1 MNKSLDVKLHPAQLQ
16 ILNSKARFK
25 VVAAGRRFGKS
36 HLACW
41 LCIIFGLQ
49 SNKGDV
55 FYVAPTFQQ
64 AKDVVWDVF
73 KQLIPLGG
81 GIAAA
86 YHENTGVITLVNG
99 RKIHLKGS
107 DRPDTLRG
115 VGLSFVVIDEY
126 ASMKP
131 SVWEQVLLPTLA
143 DNKGHMLAIG
153 TPAGRNHFYDLY
165 NEASSG
171 NDPDW
176 EAWHF
181 TSYDNPFLDPK
192 EIDRAKKSMSSTSFK
207 QEFEASFE
215 AAASDLFKPEWFK
228 VLEEEP
234 EEGDWF
240 MAVDLCG
247 FTDVNK
253 ESGNRNKRLDEH
265 ALVLAKCSYNGW
277 WVKTIEHGRWDVR
290 ETAVRI
296 LKLARSEH
304 CKIIG
309 IERGSL
315 KNSVLPY
322 LTELQIRTGYHCRI
336 VDTTHGNKAKTERIV
351 WSLQGRMEHGRIKF
365 NRGPW
370 NTLLLD
376 QMLQFPDPKTH
387 DDLLDALSYIDQV
400 TVFGPDAT
408 EPDPADDYEVLDP
421 IAGY

>member
-1 MNKSLDVKLHPAQLQ
+1 MQKLDVRLHPAQLE

-41 LCIIFGLQ
+41 LCIIFALQ
-49 SNKGDV
+49 SQKGDV

-64 AKDVVWDVF
+64 AKDVAWDVF
-73 KQLIPLGG
+73 KQLIPKGQ
-81 GIAAA
+81 GIAED
-86 YHENTGVITLVNG
+86 YHENTGVIKLVNG

-115 VGLSFVVIDEY
+115 VGLAFVVIDEY

-143 DNKGHMLAIG
+143 DCKGHMLAIG
-153 TPAGRNHFYDLY
+153 TPAGRNHFYDLF

-181 TSYDNPFLDPK
+181 TSYDNPFLDPV
-192 EIDRAKKSMSSTSFK
+192 EIDRAKRSMSSLSFK

-234 EEGDWF
+234 EEGDWYVT
-240 MAVDLCG
+240 VDLCG

-253 ESGNRNKRLDEH
+253 EQMNRNKRLDEH
-265 ALVLAKCSYNGW
+265 AICIAKCSYDGW
-277 WVKTIEHGRWDVR
+277 WIKEIIHGRWDVR
-290 ETAVRI
+290 ETAVKI
-296 LKLARSEH
+296 LKAARSVH
-304 CKIIG
+304 CKTIG
-309 IERGSL
+309 IEKGSL
-315 KNSVLPY
+315 KNAVLPY
-322 LTELQIRTGYHCRI
+322 LSEQQIRTGYHVRI
-336 VDTTHGNKAKTERIV
+336 VDTTHGNRQKTERIV
-351 WSLQGRMEHGRIKF
+351 WSLQGRLEKGRIRF
-365 NRGPW
+365 NRGQW
-370 NTLLLD
+370 NKVLMD
-376 QMLQFPDPKTH
+376 QMMQFPDPKTH
-387 DDLLDALSYIDQV
+387 DDLLDALAYLDQV
-400 TVFGPDAT
+400 VIFGPDSMET
-408 EPDPADDYEVLDP
+408 ELENDYEVLDP